1 MTHADN
7 GDAVEANASA
17 ASQQAEKQA
26 QQTAVL
32 RFMALHELLGDTL
45 AEVGSCVAD
54 RPDLATPLGLIRG
67 LGAEVGV
74 TGLAGERLDALQSLY
89 RIPAAQG
96 DAPASAD
103 LVLASA
109 DSDPESLLEAMAE
122 GALLAIHVDM
132 GGGAKAMAAS
142 AARLNAIAG
151 KIASR
156 SDIEGLAARNLY
168 RDRWI
173 VMRKTS
179 GAHGGAAL
187 EIMAR
192 RAGQAGAA
200 RAASF
205 FERRV
210 QSSSRSLDSN
220 LIPNQVITGMMAL
233 ATKPKRWRR
242 RGMCCRLGMRCRLR
256 RRGGGTVAS
265 SSCAKRAHCFWK

>member
-1 MTHADN
+1 
-7 GDAVEANASA
+7 
-17 ASQQAEKQA
+17 
-26 QQTAVL
+26 
-32 RFMALHELLGDTL
+32 MALHELLGDTL

-156 SDIEGLAARNLY
+156 SDIEGLG
-168 RDRWI
+168 
-173 VMRKTS
+173 S
-179 GAHGGAAL
+179 
-187 EIMAR
+187 
-192 RAGQAGAA
+192 
-200 RAASF
+200 
-205 FERRV
+205 
-210 QSSSRSLDSN
+210 
-220 LIPNQVITGMMAL
+220 
-233 ATKPKRWRR
+233 
-242 RGMCCRLGMRCRLR
+242 
-256 RRGGGTVAS
+256 
-265 SSCAKRAHCFWK
+265 